1 MIKKIFKLCVL
12 FLCSFFI
19 FTYGIYAKELTV
31 SGDMTLK
38 EIKEEVAAYESK
50 MKNLEAEKKKAQQKI
65 QQIKDEIATIAET
78 INNCEEE
85 IEEAKKEIE

>member
-1 MIKKIFKLCVL
+1 MKKKFKLCVV

-19 FTYGIYAKELTV
+19 FTYGIYAKELTF

-38 EIKEEVAAYESK
+38 EIKEDVAAYESK
-50 MKNLEAEKKKAQQKI
+50 MKNLEAEKKKTQQKI

-85 IEEAKKEIE
+85 IQKKRLKD